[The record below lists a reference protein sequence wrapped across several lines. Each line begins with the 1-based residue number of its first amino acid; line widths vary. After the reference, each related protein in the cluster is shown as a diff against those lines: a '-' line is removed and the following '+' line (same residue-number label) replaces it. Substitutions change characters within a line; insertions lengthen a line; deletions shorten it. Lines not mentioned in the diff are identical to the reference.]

1 MKKKNNFSLR
11 VLFSNKRFTAVFSL
25 VAAFAFWLAITV
37 NQTETRTTTFANI
50 TINIGIED
58 SFAGQEGLEVVTK
71 DYLKSA
77 NVTVDGPNY
86 IVSGLKTSD
95 ILVNADLSQV
105 TKPGEY
111 DIPLVAKS
119 VNGAG
124 SFTIVEVSP
133 KSVRLDFDYVDTK
146 DFDIIAKADGIT
158 AADGLI
164 KDTPVLNYVGDNK
177 KITLKGPR
185 NSISNVDKVEVL
197 VKEKEEIKSSQT
209 YDADL
214 VIYDKS
220 GNILDNSLFELP
232 VDELKVTVP
241 IYKEKTVSIIP
252 AFTGEPYSGAGIARV
267 ERISLSKIKVQ
278 GAPEV
283 IDALEF
289 VELAAIDY
297 ATITSGKSYEVEL
310 NLPGGVKA
318 VDAIEKVKVTIK
330 K

>member
-1 MKKKNNFSLR
+1 MKKINKFSLR
-11 VLFSNKRFTAVFSL
+11 VLFSNKRFTAVFSVV
-25 VAAFAFWLAITV
+25 VAFIFWLVITV

-50 TINIGIED
+50 AINIGIED
-58 SFAGQEGLEVVTK
+58 SFAGQQGLEVVND
-71 DYLKSA
+71 DYIKTA

-105 TKPGEY
+105 TKPGDY
-111 DIPLVAKS
+111 DIQLVAKS
-119 VNGAG
+119 ASGARG
-124 SFTIVEVSP
+124 FTFVEVSP
-133 KSVRLDFDYVDTK
+133 KSVKLTFDYVDTK
-146 DFDIIAKADGIT
+146 DFDVVAKADGIT
-158 AADGLI
+158 AAEGLI
-164 KDTPVLNYVGDNK
+164 KDTPVLNYMGDSK

-185 NSISNVDKVEVL
+185 SNMSNVDRVEVI
-197 VKEKEEIKSSQT
+197 VKAEEKINSSQT

-220 GNILDNSLFELP
+220 GNILENGLFEFP

-241 IYKEKTVSIIP
+241 IYKEKTVSVVP
-252 AFTGEPYSGAGIARV
+252 VFTGEPYSGAGVARV
-267 ERISLSKIKVQ
+267 ERLSVTKIKVQ

-289 VELAAIDY
+289 VELSAIDY
-297 ATITSGKSYEVEL
+297 TTVSSGKVYEVTL

-318 VDAIEKVKVTIK
+318 VNAVDKVKVTIK